1 MAHSRHTSKSRSRS
15 RSRQGQGQGRDGVL
29 PSIAALFVVKFD
41 PRQGYEDLDFP
52 WFITRGLIEDRY
64 KLVWSRSIPDVQLEG
79 VVDFKSL
86 PSGLHNV
93 KEDLVYFIHNSC
105 AGISAFVNVPGD
117 KSQRNAEMLAVGAL
131 VPLTYGRLGKSW
143 RHAEGLQKLAN
154 EHISNVDRLH
164 MLEEYWGENRLQEGH
179 NVEETVDE
187 SPTLI
192 PKPSSKSSPR
202 LNGYRRPR
210 AISDATAMMT
220 SRQTLSPH
228 HPAISLPRLIN
239 DVGPLIFPLYR
250 AALLRKRILIVGEP
264 PVEPN
269 FYDISII
276 SSVPESL
283 LPLLPVDSI
292 PPLSLRPL
300 FNVGVTDIPILEN
313 SPQHQSS
320 TNTEPTS
327 EFSPSWIACTTDDVL
342 ATKPQLY
349 DILVDLPPSS
359 QSAPIIHPTPPS
371 PPAAFKKHTP
381 YPKIYPSSPLLSRLA
396 PQHGIKATRRDLRR
410 YLTLR
415 SNLRN
420 LPSAKPPAPAPN
432 IPPERRDRTAPRPE
446 DDDDIEDQDSTTSDS
461 SLFSTFSRTS
471 VIESTPWALIA
482 YTSFIWWASAGE
494 KKRGLGE
501 DDEQQVS
508 EDEQDRALLLSGH
521 DEAEAEEGEGQE
533 DEERFGGLSKE
544 TAIVGYFHRL
554 TGLIFTTVS
563 DAISRVDGEG
573 VRRGGDYTKYA
584 DDNENESAGRGQSRE
599 EAVHGLGLMSPS
611 DEPADIAAGKDAGGR
626 EEGEDADTAVAA
638 PSNGEGE
645 DEPLLPQAS
654 SSKTPSLSS
663 SLDEERPTALVEITS
678 EDMAQ
683 MGLDVW
689 SSADRS
695 FVEELVLLW
704 WGREAVVRGGRVE
717 CCGVRVL

>member
-1 MAHSRHTSKSRSRS
+1 MARSRHRSRSRS
-15 RSRQGQGQGRDGVL
+15 RSRQAQGRDGVL

-41 PRQGYEDLDFP
+41 PRQGY
-52 WFITRGLIEDRY
+52 
-64 KLVWSRSIPDVQLEG
+64 KLVWSKSIPDVQLEG

-93 KEDLVYFIHNSC
+93 KEDLVYFIHDSY
-105 AGISAFVNVPGD
+105 AGISAFVNVPRD
-117 KSQRNAEMLAVGAL
+117 KSQRSAEMLAVGAL

-143 RHAEGLQKLAN
+143 RHAEGLQKLAK

-164 MLEEYWGENRLQEGH
+164 MLEEYWEKNRLQEGH
-179 NVEETVDE
+179 NAEEAVDE
-187 SPTLI
+187 SSTPI

-239 DVGPLIFPLYR
+239 DIGPLIFPLYR
-250 AALLRKRILIVGEP
+250 AALLRKRILMVGEP

-269 FYDISII
+269 CNFVYDISII
-276 SSVPESL
+276 SSVPASL

-292 PPLSLRPL
+292 PALSLRPL
-300 FNVGVTDIPILEN
+300 FNVGITDIPILEN

-320 TNTEPTS
+320 TNTKPTS
-327 EFSPSWIACTTDDVL
+327 DFSPSWIACTTDDVL

-349 DILVDLPPSS
+349 DILIDLPPSS
-359 QSAPIIHPTPPS
+359 QSSPTIHPTPSS
-371 PPAAFKKHTP
+371 PPPAFKKNTP
-381 YPKIYPSSPLLSRLA
+381 YPKIYPSSPLLSRLV
-396 PQHGIKATRRDLRR
+396 PKHGIKATRRDLRR

-420 LPSAKPPAPAPN
+420 LPSAKPPAPAPK
-432 IPPERRDRTAPRPE
+432 IPPEQRDRTAPRVE
-446 DDDDIEDQDSTTSDS
+446 DDEDIEVQDSMTSDS
-461 SLFSTFSRTS
+461 SLFSTSSRTS

-494 KKRGLGE
+494 QKRGLGE

-521 DEAEAEEGEGQE
+521 DEAEAEEGQGQE
-533 DEERFGGLSKE
+533 EEERCGGLSKE

-573 VRRGGDYTKYA
+573 VRRGGGDYTKYA
-584 DDNENESAGRGQSRE
+584 DDSENESVGRGQSRE
-599 EAVHGLGLMSPS
+599 EAVQGLGLMSPS
-611 DEPADIAAGKDAGGR
+611 DDRADIAAGKDAGGR
-626 EEGEDADTAVAA
+626 EEGEDADTAVTI

-645 DEPLLPQAS
+645 DEPLLSQAS